1 MRSGVQLLGAGVL
14 VLLGVSGCPVTDDYF
29 IEADHAV
36 GGSAGVENTG
46 ATGSGA
52 QASGSGGSGG
62 SGGATAQGGTAG
74 DVAVSTGGVTEIP
87 LAGRPNAGQ
96 PAEAGAGGMPPT
108 PCIPTTERCNGHD
121 DDCDEFVD
129 ELACNTTDNGT
140 TGCTGFTIATDPN
153 HGYML
158 CTGTAKDYTHA
169 KDSCA
174 GQEMQLAWLESAEE
188 NTAVAATIRKLTNQT
203 DILFGAT
210 DAVKEGD
217 WYWDGPAGF
226 QFWKGEETGVVV
238 GGNFNA
244 WAAQTPNNNNNEDCI
259 VMNPTTAFWGDR
271 TCFGYYAYLCED
283 QSP

>member
-1 MRSGVQLLGAGVL
+1 MRSGVQLLVVGVL
-14 VLLGVSGCPVTDDYF
+14 VVVGVSGCPVTDDYY
-29 IEADHAV
+29 IDAGHA
-36 GGSAGVENTG
+36 AGLENKG
-46 ATGSGA
+46 ESGSGA
-52 QASGSGGSGG
+52 QASGGSLAGSAQGGSGG
-62 SGGATAQGGTAG
+62 SAQSGTAG
-74 DVAVSTGGVTEIP
+74 DVAVTTGGVTETS
-87 LAGRPNAGQ
+87 AGA
-96 PAEAGAGGMPPT
+96 PAAADAGAGGMPMLPM
-108 PCIPTTERCNGHD
+108 PCVPTTERCNGHD

-129 ELACNTTDNGT
+129 ELACNTNSNGT
-140 TGCTGFTIATDPN
+140 TGCTGFTIAAYPD